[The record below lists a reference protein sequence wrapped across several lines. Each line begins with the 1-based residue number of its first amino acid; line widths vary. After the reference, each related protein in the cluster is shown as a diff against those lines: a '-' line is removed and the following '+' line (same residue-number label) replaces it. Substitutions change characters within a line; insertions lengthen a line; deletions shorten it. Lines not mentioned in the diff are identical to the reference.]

1 MAIAPDTSFDFASAL
16 SGAPSPAEVGRRVSE
31 DFLARKL
38 RFEEPV
44 PGAGRYAR
52 FHYAEA
58 LAWYGASRV
67 ALHTN
72 DAALAARLLTRFEP
86 YLGARG
92 AEIVPAGDHVDERVF
107 GVLPLELFLR
117 VRDSRLLELGLAAAD
132 AQWHLPTPDGITRE
146 ARYWIDD
153 MYMITVLQV
162 QAYRAT
168 GEAVYVDRAARA
180 MAAYLDR
187 LQQPNGLFFH
197 TAESP
202 VFWGRGNG
210 WVAAG
215 MAELLSELDPKHAL
229 HARISDGYRSMMAT
243 LLELQSAEGAW
254 RQILDDPTAW
264 RESSASAMFTFAF
277 VTGVKRGWLERSR
290 YESAAVSGWRSTLTG
305 LDAAGNLADVCVGA
319 GHAHHAVGRDAEA
332 QRQYYL
338 ALPRQAG
345 DLHGQAPLL
354 WAAAA
359 LLASESPN
367 H

>member
-1 MAIAPDTSFDFASAL
+1 MAGVPGTSFDFEVAL
-16 SGAPSPAEVGRRVSE
+16 SRGPSPAEVGRRLSE
-31 DFLARKL
+31 NFLARKL

-44 PGAGRYAR
+44 KGAGRYAK

-67 ALHTN
+67 ALHTGN
-72 DAALAARLLTRFEP
+72 AALAAQLVTRFEP
-86 YLGARG
+86 YLGARR
-92 AEIVPAGDHVDERVF
+92 AEIVPSGDHVDERVF

-117 VRDSRLLELGLAAAD
+117 VRDPRLLDLGLAAAD
-132 AQWHLPTPDGITRE
+132 AQWSMPTPDGITRE

-153 MYMITVLQV
+153 MYMITILQV

-168 GEAVYVDRAARA
+168 GEGVYVNRAARA

-197 TAESP
+197 TRESP

-215 MAELLSELDPKHAL
+215 MTELLSELDPKHPE
-229 HARISDGYRSMMAT
+229 HARILHGYRSMMAT
-243 LLELQSAEGAW
+243 LLELQSVQGAW
-254 RQILDDPTAW
+254 RQILNDPTSW
-264 RESSASAMFTFAF
+264 RESSASAMFTFAL
-277 VTGVKRGWLERSR
+277 VKGVKRGWLEGAR
-290 YESAAVSGWRSTLTG
+290 YGNAGIKGWLSTLEW
-305 LDAAGNLADVCVGA
+305 LDAAGNLAEVCVGA
-319 GHAHHAVGRDAEA
+319 GHAHHAVGQDAEA

-338 ALPRQAG
+338 ALSRQAG

-359 LLASESPN
+359 LLSG
-367 H
+367 